1 MHNLKI
7 GVVGIKGAWSTEVL
21 ADSLESKTGFRRIID
36 LNQVRWDLA
45 NKAVH
50 FEGEDLLQYD
60 AIIVKKISKTYSPE
74 CLNRLHLLSWL
85 NSQGVSVFSDPNDM
99 GRLIN
104 RLSCTTALNTAD
116 IPMPPTTITESVEEA
131 RAAIGDYE
139 EAVLKP
145 LFSTKAR
152 GMTLLKADNP
162 ALIEQLVQFQNEF
175 GLFYIQKKIPLPGK
189 DLGLMFLGGE
199 YIGTYARVAASDS
212 WNTTTRDGG
221 KYASHTPRESTIAIA
236 KKAQQAFN
244 LAFTTVD
251 VVETDD
257 DSETVIF
264 EVSAFGGFRGA
275 KEALDIDIA
284 DLYSNYVINQISNKA

>member
-1 MHNLKI
+1 MHELKI

-21 ADSLESKTGFRRIID
+21 ADSLETKTGFRSIID
-36 LNQVRWDLA
+36 LNQVQWDLA
-45 NKAVH
+45 NRVALH
-50 FEGEDLLQYD
+50 EGEDLLQYD
-60 AIIVKKISKTYSPE
+60 AIIVKKISKTYSPD

-85 NSQGVSVFSDPNDM
+85 KTQNVKVFSDPDDM

-104 RLSCTTALNTAD
+104 RLSCTTALNAAD

-131 RAAIGDYE
+131 KAAIATYQ
-139 EAVLKP
+139 EAVFKP

-152 GMTLLKADNP
+152 GMTLLKADDP
-162 ALIEQLVQFQNEF
+162 SLQEQLIQFQSEF

-189 DLGLMFLGGE
+189 DLGMMFLGGE

-221 KYASHTPRESTIAIA
+221 KYAAHSPRETTIAVA

-251 VVETDD
+251 VVETDND
-257 DSETVIF
+257 AETVIF

-275 KEALDIDIA
+275 KDALNMDIA
-284 DLYSNYVINQISNKA
+284 DLYSDYVIKEVTP